1 MKTKSSHEII
11 ENMNKI
17 MRRRGLENK
26 FLCVPVD
33 NNKNAHH
40 DFAEVD
46 GLFIIY
52 LVIDKLSN
60 LKKFELDIELSKL
73 LDRAEG
79 YFDFP

>member
-1 MKTKSSHEII
+1 MK
-11 ENMNKI
+11 KI

-26 FLCVPVD
+26 FLYIPVD

-40 DFAEVD
+40 DFAEVE

>member
-1 MKTKSSHEII
+1 MKVKSSHKVLEK
-11 ENMNKI
+11 MNKI
-17 MRRRGLENK
+17 MKRRGLENE
-26 FLCVPVD
+26 FICVPVE
-33 NNKNAHH
+33 NSKNAHH

-46 GLFIIY
+46 GQFIIY
-52 LVIDKLSN
+52 LVIDKLNN